1 MTVRRRK
8 PLFGNANPQRD
19 ESIKRRWRLEIKSN
33 SDHFNNKKTMTDNQD
48 IPAPQPPQ
56 PALRTAL
63 YFFIFGFLWILLSDT
78 LVNHLAPG
86 LEQIRHLQTIK
97 GWFFIVATA
106 ILIYLLVKQQMKKM
120 KVIANKY
127 EQSRLQYKQILDVS
141 HDLIWAT
148 DMDGKIIYINEA
160 STEVYGYK
168 PQEMTSH
175 NFNEFVDEKQFEKNH
190 KIFLD
195 ALKQGRQTVD
205 FDTEITDRNGRG
217 KVLRDR
223 VTLSYDDSGKPKM
236 LVGASMDIT
245 GYKIFEKKLLDNNE
259 RLELAMHG
267 GGIGVWDYWYQSQK
281 LIVNEHFKEI
291 SGMDVQGDVVSIR
304 KLTPAIHPDDRAAF
318 IQAFNP
324 TDVSD
329 EFMYSEFRIKHP
341 DGKYRWLNSRGKIT
355 ERDSNGLPTRMMGA
369 VTDVTQTKKLEL
381 QLKDLVEIYSSFIRY
396 SSEGIYLYEMSQ
408 PMSVELPVDE
418 QIHLMYHSGYLRTC
432 NDAFARMYGYPNATA
447 MEGLDMAAMH
457 GSDDNPDNIALLRDF
472 ITGGYRI
479 MNRVTK
485 ENDKEG
491 NALYISNNVVGIT
504 ENGKLLRTWGSQSN
518 ITRQVLAQEHIEE
531 SEKRYR
537 LIFKTNP
544 VPLIIFKGDDLTILD
559 VNQAACK
566 LFGYTQKEFTSINVG
581 SLREST
587 TTTTDHESFSI
598 MMQHPTHITEMM
610 LKAKSGT
617 LIPADVKFDK
627 IEHRGTPAF
636 LVAFTDLTAAKN
648 AEKIV
653 IQSLIEGADTERI
666 RVAKEIH
673 DSLGQNLTAVSL
685 NLNSIETPPQIMGEK
700 NAERFAN
707 GLRFLK
713 IAIEESRNIAHNLM
727 PKAIEDFGLVLSLHS
742 LFNQIEKT
750 SDLKID
756 FYQNMGGEM
765 RLDKQIELNLYRI
778 TQEALNNVLKHAEAT
793 EVFVQLIL
801 HPAEI
806 IFTFEDNG
814 KGFDTLNTST
824 DKKGIGLKS
833 ITNRAIAMSGY
844 ADIDSSPGHGTII
857 TIVIP
862 GAAASPH

>member
-1 MTVRRRK
+1 
-8 PLFGNANPQRD
+8 
-19 ESIKRRWRLEIKSN
+19 
-33 SDHFNNKKTMTDNQD
+33 MTDNQD
-48 IPAPQPPQ
+48 IPAPQPPR

-97 GWFFIVATA
+97 GWAFIVATA
-106 ILIYLLVKQQMKKM
+106 IVIYLLVKQQMKKM
-120 KVIANKY
+120 KNLASKY

-168 PQEMTSH
+168 PQEMTGH
-175 NFNEFVDEKQFEKNH
+175 NFHEFVGEKQFEKNH

-195 ALKQGRQTVD
+195 ALKQGKQTVD

-304 KLTPAIHPDDRAAF
+304 KLTPAIHPDDRDAF

-341 DGKYRWLNSRGKIT
+341 EGKYRWVNSRGKIT

-381 QLKDLVEIYSSFIRY
+381 QLKDLLEIYSSFIRY

-491 NALYISNNVVGIT
+491 NVLYISNNVVGIT

-544 VPLIIFKGDDLTILD
+544 VPLIIFKGDDFTILD
-559 VNQAACK
+559 VNQASCK

-587 TTTTDHESFSI
+587 TTTTDYESFSI
-598 MMQHPTHITEMM
+598 MMQQPTHIAEMM

-742 LFNQIEKT
+742 LFSQIEKT

-765 RLDKQIELNLYRI
+765 RLDKQVELNLYRI
-778 TQEALNNVLKHAEAT
+778 TQEALNNVLKHAGAT

-824 DKKGIGLKS
+824 RKKGIGLKS

-862 GAAASPH
+862 GAVASPH

>member
-1 MTVRRRK
+1 
-8 PLFGNANPQRD
+8 
-19 ESIKRRWRLEIKSN
+19 
-33 SDHFNNKKTMTDNQD
+33 MTDNQD
-48 IPAPQPPQ
+48 IPAPQPPR

-97 GWFFIVATA
+97 GWVFIVATA

-148 DMDGKIIYINEA
+148 DMDGTIIYINEA

-168 PQEMTSH
+168 PQEMTGH
-175 NFNEFVDEKQFEKNH
+175 NFHEFVGEKQFEKNH

-195 ALKQGRQTVD
+195 ALKQGKQTVD

>member
-1 MTVRRRK
+1 
-8 PLFGNANPQRD
+8 
-19 ESIKRRWRLEIKSN
+19 
-33 SDHFNNKKTMTDNQD
+33 MTDNQNM
-48 IPAPQPPQ
+48 PASQLSR

-63 YFFIFGFLWILLSDT
+63 YFFIFGFLWVTLSDT
-78 LVNHLAPG
+78 LVNLLVP
-86 LEQIRHLQTIK
+86 EFDQVREWQTFK
-97 GWFFIVATA
+97 GWAFIIATA

-120 KVIANKY
+120 KELGNRF
-127 EQSRLQYKQILDVS
+127 EQSRLQYKQILDVT

-148 DMDGKIIYINEA
+148 DMDGKIIYINQA
-160 STEVYGYK
+160 CKEVYGYK
-168 PQEMTSH
+168 PYEMMGQ
-175 NFNEFVDEKQFEKNH
+175 NFKEFVGEEQFERNTR
-190 KIFLD
+190 IFLE
-195 ALKQGRQTVD
+195 AFQQGSPTID
-205 FDTEITDRNGRG
+205 FDTEIIDRNGRR

-223 VTLSYDDSGKPKM
+223 VTVSYDDTGKLKM

-245 GYKIFEKKLLDNNE
+245 GYKIFERKLIHNNE

-267 GGIGVWDYWYQSQK
+267 GGIGLWDYWYQSQK

-291 SGMDVQGDVVSIR
+291 SGMDVQGDVLSLR
-304 KLTPAIHPDDRAAF
+304 RLSQAIYPDDHAVF
-318 IQAFNP
+318 VKAFNTP
-324 TDVSD
+324 MQITAELVSA
-329 EFMYSEFRIKHP
+329 EFRIKHP
-341 DGKYRWLNSRGKIT
+341 DGKYRWVSSRGKIT
-355 ERDSNGLPTRMMGA
+355 ERNNDGLPTRMMGA
-369 VTDVTQTKKLEL
+369 ITDITQTKELEL
-381 QLKDLVEIYSSFIRY
+381 QQKNLVEIYSSFIRY
-396 SSEGIYLYEMSQ
+396 SSEGIYLYEMNQ
-408 PMSVELPVDE
+408 PTSVDLPVDE

-432 NDAFARMYGYPNATA
+432 NDAFARMYGHNNATA
-447 MEGLDMAAMH
+447 MEGLTMAAMH
-457 GSDDNPDNIALLRDF
+457 GSDNNPDNISLLRDF
-472 ITGGYRI
+472 ITSGYRI
-479 MNRVTK
+479 MNQITK
-485 ENDKEG
+485 ETDKDG
-491 NALYISNNVVGIT
+491 SILYISNNVVGIT

-518 ITRQVLAQEHIEE
+518 ITQQVLAQERIEE

-544 VPLIIFKGDDLTILD
+544 VPLIIFKDDDLTILD
-559 VNQAACK
+559 VNQASCK

-581 SLREST
+581 SLRDSI
-587 TTTTDHESFSI
+587 TTTTDQESFRI

-610 LKAKSGT
+610 LKAKSGR

-636 LVAFTDLTAAKN
+636 LVAFTDLTAAKS
-648 AEKIV
+648 AEKMV

-685 NLNSIETPPQIMGEK
+685 NLNSIEAPQQVMGQK

-713 IAIEESRNIAHNLM
+713 SAIEESRNIAHNLM
-727 PKAIEDFGLVLSLHS
+727 PKAIEDFGLVLSLHA

-756 FYQNMGGEM
+756 FYQNMGSEM

-778 TQEALNNVLKHAEAT
+778 SQEALNNVLKHAGAT

-814 KGFDTLNTST
+814 KGFDRSNTNT
-824 DKKGIGLKS
+824 GKKGIGLKS

-862 GAAASPH
+862 GAVASPQ